1 MRDERILISL
11 PGREEKHETRRMEY
25 VSPEDGKK
33 FAFITNNFKLKAATI
48 AKIYRKRWKIELM
61 FKKLKQNFQLEY
73 FYGDSVNAI
82 EIQIWCVLIACLLM
96 EVFRA
101 ANGVK
106 KMSFS
111 NMMFIVRRVLME
123 YVLLRAVLVEPE
135 KTLARMLSRQ
145 NRAQAP
151 PTLFG

>member
-1 MRDERILISL
+1 
-11 PGREEKHETRRMEY
+11 
-25 VSPEDGKK
+25 
-33 FAFITNNFKLKAATI
+33 
-48 AKIYRKRWKIELM
+48 M
-61 FKKLKQNFQLEY
+61 FKKLKQNFQLKY
-73 FYGDSVNAI
+73 FYGDSANAI

-96 EVFRA
+96 AVFRA
-101 ANGVK
+101 ENKIG

-123 YVLLRAVLVEPE
+123 YVWLRMVLAEPE
-135 KTLARMLSRQ
+135 RTLTRMLSKQ

>member
-1 MRDERILISL
+1 MPSAGCTTRLRAWAERFTTPSSQC
-11 PGREEKHETRRMEY
+11 PWRSG
-25 VSPEDGKK
+25 
-33 FAFITNNFKLKAATI
+33 
-48 AKIYRKRWKIELM
+48 
-61 FKKLKQNFQLEY
+61 QLEY

-111 NMMFIVRRVLME
+111 NMMFIVRCVLME